1 MQWEVCVEVE
11 WEEAVVVVAEEEEAT
26 VGARTGEIKAMVEH
40 MVVMVKAMVPAMM
53 VMGAGMIIMEEEEV
67 TEAMEAT
74 ITQTMAT
81 MVNTPTGIS
90 YYVALASSRLCVLL
104 SAAARL
110 PLLHANVGLY
120 IHVIKFI
127 KGVLQYM
134 HYTFI

>member
-1 MQWEVCVEVE
+1 MEVE
-11 WEEAVVVVAEEEEAT
+11 WEEVAAEVEEEGAMA
-26 VGARTGEIKAMVEH
+26 VARTGETKAMVEH
-40 MVVMVKAMVPAMM
+40 MVAMVKDMVPVMM
-53 VMGAGMIIMEEEEV
+53 VTGAVMIIMEEAV

-74 ITQTMAT
+74 ITRTTAT

-120 IHVIKFI
+120 IHVINSI